1 MAVPALQIHEVAEAA
16 GVNVETL
23 RYYER
28 RGILRAPRR
37 SRAGY
42 RQFPPETVQVVRFI
56 KRAQALGFTLEEI
69 VELLALRRPRAGRCA
84 EVHHAANAK
93 VSQIDEKIRHLVA
106 IRTALATL
114 ADACA
119 ANTTDL
125 HCPLIEA
132 LAEEDSP

>member
-1 MAVPALQIHEVAEAA
+1 MAVPALQIREVAEAA

-84 EVHHAANAK
+84 EVHLAAHAK

-119 ANTTDL
+119 ANATDL
-125 HCPLIEA
+125 RCPLIEA
-132 LAEEDSP
+132 LAQEDSP